1 MSLVA
6 PYCWMASVDFSAYID
21 DLYLQGTSLESY
33 VQTIVDTF
41 ILFSKLELLID
52 PNKSQFIPK

>member
-1 MSLVA
+1 
-6 PYCWMASVDFSAYID
+6 MASVDFSAYID
-21 DLYLQGTSLESY
+21 DLYLQGTSFESY